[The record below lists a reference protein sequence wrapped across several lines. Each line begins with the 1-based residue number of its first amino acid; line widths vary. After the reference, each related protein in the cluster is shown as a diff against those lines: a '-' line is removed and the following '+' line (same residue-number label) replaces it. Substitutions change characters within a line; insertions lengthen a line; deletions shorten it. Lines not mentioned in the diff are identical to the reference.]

1 MKIRSTITLLVSG
14 LLWLAVDAQAMSSG
28 STLNDAINKIY
39 SPISSPQNSPQKTG
53 ALTNALLQSKS
64 KAARVLFGN
73 ENNTQ
78 KSPLKRTAS
87 TAGFTVASSTDG
99 KENSTSITTVMP
111 KKPRYEVTE
120 LVYSQD
126 GKIIP
131 RVIEEIK
138 KASTGSSV
146 DSITPWGTH
155 PGVRTA
161 FKKAQKNGAQ
171 VTVYP
176 SKAKEKDKKEN
187 GKLVAAGVT
196 VNQLGYETHSK
207 TSLIYNDAQDEATLI
222 VSSRNYSNIPCNTH
236 DDQAVFVNLNGGS
249 PVKEAIES
257 MAAVKQFSIPLTAT
271 GSPEKIKSTNGS
283 PEKYVGPST
292 SWQKYIKDAQRTVL
306 DTTPEKDKIIDTVRY
321 DFTNTFAKRFKK
333 PKSADEKQEYHVV
346 AMNLTD
352 PTLITALKE
361 QAKAL
366 KLGTQ
371 DAQGSISVIVNG
383 KPLSKKAAEQ
393 LEELQKHAIDVRV
406 VEKGQVQLHK
416 AIQGFQHVK
425 VVTRAITEPGKPTQ
439 YLTIPS
445 TANFT
450 EQGFARETNHAIVLR
465 GKEVYDKQQAIIEK
479 IKNQSGA
486 SIFVRPAKDTTITT
500 TSTTTKKAT
509 KKKAAT
515 STTPT
520 QVAAQTT
527 TVVANTIVQNTSG
540 KI

>member
-53 ALTNALLQSKS
+53 AVTNALLQSKS

-99 KENSTSITTVMP
+99 KENSTSITTVVP
-111 KKPRYEVTE
+111 KKPRYEVTK

-126 GKIIP
+126 EKIIP
-131 RVIEEIK
+131 HVIEEIK

-236 DDQAVFVNLNGGS
+236 DDQAVFVNLNGSS

-333 PKSADEKQEYHVV
+333 PASAHEKQDYSVV

-406 VEKGQVQLHK
+406 VEKGQVELHK
-416 AIQGFQHVK
+416 KIQGLEHAK
-425 VVTRAITEPGKPTQ
+425 VVTRAITEPGKPTH

-450 EQGFARETNHAIVLR
+450 EQGFGREINHALILH

-479 IKNQSGA
+479 IKNQKAA
-486 SIFVRPAKDTTITT
+486 SKFVPPVQSTTT
-500 TSTTTKKAT
+500 TSTTTKQTKPKKAST
-509 KKKAAT
+509 KKANVQAV
-515 STTPT
+515 T
-520 QVAAQTT
+520 QA
-527 TVVANTIVQNTSG
+527 VVANTKAQSTVTTTA